1 MYYKINFRTGNFDP
15 APDKQANQW
24 EHHHKWKNLNTKTI
38 INFNFKKECPSTPP
52 TDSSQKNEEIDASSE
67 SDSFIPGRPNPY
79 AKTSGSDNTVLIAAV
94 SSALGVV
101 VVAVVVVMVVRKEKV
116 RQEAKKRETVDIN
129 PMYGDNYYDY
139 QDRNYDDGEVE
150 YYEGNED

>member
-1 MYYKINFRTGNFDP
+1 M
-15 APDKQANQW
+15 
-24 EHHHKWKNLNTKTI
+24 
-38 INFNFKKECPSTPP
+38 NFNFQKECPPSDKTTEEDGENDGST
-52 TDSSQKNEEIDASSE
+52 E
-67 SDSFIPGRPNPY
+67 SDSSENKRPFIPGHPNPN

-94 SSALGVV
+94 SSAVAVV
-101 VVAVVVVMVVRKEKV
+101 VVAVVVVMVVRKV
-116 RQEAKKRETVDIN
+116 RARQEAKKRETVDLN